1 VVVRHRHLVA
11 RSIET
16 DELTDDEIIA
26 RLREAARD
34 EREGRLV
41 RCDTEEE
48 LRAAFARLRSGQE

>member
-1 VVVRHRHLVA
+1 MA
-11 RSIET
+11 RRIEA
-16 DELTDDEIIA
+16 DELTDDEIMV
-26 RLREAARD
+26 RLQEAARD

>member
-1 VVVRHRHLVA
+1 VA

-16 DELTDDEIIA
+16 DELTDDEIIV

-34 EREGRLV
+34 AREGRLV

-48 LRAAFARLRSGQE
+48 LRAVFARLRSGQE

>member
-1 VVVRHRHLVA
+1 MA
-11 RSIET
+11 RRTET
-16 DELTDDEIIA
+16 DELTDDEIMV

>member
-1 VVVRHRHLVA
+1 MA

-16 DELTDDEIIA
+16 DEFTDDDVIV

-48 LRAAFARLRSGQE
+48 LRLAVTRLRAGQE